1 MAIPAPLI
9 NQTLPSEPVTIGPGL
24 VTPPVNSVI
33 DAARAS
39 PGASIAIALANT
51 DNTTIFKPLP
61 VIWKPPPV
69 LDRCEI
75 G

>member
-1 MAIPAPLI
+1 M
-9 NQTLPSEPVTIGPGL
+9 
-24 VTPPVNSVI
+24 

-61 VIWKPPPV
+61 VIWKPPPSPYCWRDWMKIARTRRAGISPFQPV
-69 LDRCEI
+69 YVRYITER
-75 G
+75 